1 MTDQGD
7 QACVPASSKPAQPQ
21 MSGRS
26 VRARPSGLA
35 WRQAGDE
42 VVVLDLVAG
51 SYHAFN
57 AAGAFL
63 WERLADWTTAG
74 ELARVLV
81 SFYGL
86 TPAAA
91 ALDVVSFLDGCAD
104 AGLLEIAES

>member
-1 MTDQGD
+1 MP
-7 QACVPASSKPAQPQ
+7 VPPKLGEPATG
-21 MSGRS
+21 GRS

-51 SYHAFN
+51 SYHALN
-57 AAGAFL
+57 ASGALL
-63 WERLADWTTAG
+63 WERLAGWTTAG
-74 ELARVLV
+74 ELAAVLV
-81 SFYGL
+81 SCYGL

-91 ALDVVSFLDGCAD
+91 ARDVVRFLDACGG

>member
-1 MTDQGD
+1 MP
-7 QACVPASSKPAQPQ
+7 VPPKLAAPA

-51 SYHAFN
+51 SYHALN
-57 AAGAFL
+57 AAGALL
-63 WERLADWTTAG
+63 WERLAGWTTAG
-74 ELARVLV
+74 QLAGVLV
-81 SFYGL
+81 SRYAL

-91 ALDVVSFLDGCAD
+91 ALDVVSFLAACAD